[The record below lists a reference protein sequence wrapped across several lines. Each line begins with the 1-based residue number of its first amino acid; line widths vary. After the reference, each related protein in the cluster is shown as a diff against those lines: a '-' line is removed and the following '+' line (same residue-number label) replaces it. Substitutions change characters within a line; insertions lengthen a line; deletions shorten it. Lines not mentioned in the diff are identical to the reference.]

1 MATVG
6 SLKAAALGQLE
17 TLAEQGILTID
28 THFRVPPALVRCIA
42 NVYEDAAV
50 LEDLGLLD
58 LPDFD
63 LDSEDA

>member
-1 MATVG
+1 MTQ
-6 SLKAAALGQLE
+6 LKG
-17 TLAEQGILTID
+17 LAEQGILTID

-42 NVYEDAAV
+42 TTYEDATV

>member
-1 MATVG
+1 MAL
-6 SLKAAALGQLE
+6 SQLE
-17 TLAEQGILTID
+17 GLAGQGILTLD
-28 THFRVPPALVRCIA
+28 THFRVPPPLVRCIA
-42 NVYEDAAV
+42 NTYEDAAV